1 MVVHIC
7 NRCGKKFNQK
17 CHLNAHSNRKKSC
30 IDNIDNK
37 YNDNCID
44 SSLLNNLPNDNSLID
59 NSPMNNQFVNYSED
73 SLINNKLIMCEGCNK
88 NFATIGSLKRHLNNR
103 CKLSKKTLENNF
115 DYVKIVNELKEQ
127 NKELKKMVMELIKN
141 NTKIDKC
148 TNINNQINN
157 KLNGNITN
165 NSNNNIKIEFGKE
178 DLSKL
183 SNDFFIK
190 TLINSSGAAIPCKI
204 IEGIHFNPDLK
215 ENMNVYI
222 SDVSRNKA
230 MIHDGKKWN
239 IANADEII
247 NTLFDKAIIFCEDR
261 NEELFEKIQKNEKIK
276 KKINKEMYVM
286 NIMSNNEP
294 YEYNEYKEP
303 IDVDGNILD
312 SNELKRGAC
321 LSGVAKEHIKHSLYN
336 KKGIVVNK

>member
-1 MVVHIC
+1 MTKNLSVYYHIWSPGDSDLWKLMVDE
-7 NRCGKKFNQK
+7 Q
-17 CHLNAHSNRKKSC
+17 
-30 IDNIDNK
+30 
-37 YNDNCID
+37 
-44 SSLLNNLPNDNSLID
+44 
-59 NSPMNNQFVNYSED
+59 
-73 SLINNKLIMCEGCNK
+73 
-88 NFATIGSLKRHLNNR
+88 LKRIYRSDLPKNASIYCAINGPQANR
-103 CKLSKKTLENNF
+103 IA
-115 DYVKIVNELKEQ
+115 DYVSIYDWLNVLDVSLDESEYEGFTLKRAYE
-127 NKELKKMVMELIKN
+127 E
-141 NTKIDKC
+141 
-148 TNINNQINN
+148 
-157 KLNGNITN
+157 
-165 NSNNNIKIEFGKE
+165 
-178 DLSKL
+178 
-183 SNDFFIK
+183 
-190 TLINSSGAAIPCKI
+190 A
-204 IEGIHFNPDLK
+204 HFNPDLK